1 MSCDRRRRKRQQVP
15 LTEMP
20 PLVARRIHLI
30 LMAAVKRQRTARGK
44 HPPQAQLLWQRMT
57 TTTTM
62 LAQQAAHLQR
72 RCGQGGTNRGGEALE
87 KAPAE
92 KITLK
97 GFGPPLPGS
106 SAVADSRP
114 KSTTSASKINSGKKK
129 SVPSSSAF
137 FAPRP
142 TTSLKS
148 KINSGTE
155 KSKASALMPARA
167 FYANFLHE
175 ATQKKNQE
183 TANQPATAVRASTR
197 GRQNAGQVNASGKTR
212 GQQVRDPGHCEQH

>member
-129 SVPSSSAF
+129 LGPSSDAF

-148 KINSGTE
+148 KINSG
-155 KSKASALMPARA
+155 KSKASAMTPARD
-167 FYANFLHE
+167 FFSNFL
-175 ATQKKNQE
+175 AAQKKNQE